1 MKKRCVWVLM
11 MVTIVLSGFSQTKTN
26 WIIFNDTV
34 VGVEFSLPTNTM
46 RYDTLLTIL
55 YAAAIDSTEAVQVHI
70 FKDAT
75 FSNSEPIFNEALI
88 QEDGDT
94 LRAIAKLILLASNSE
109 ITELFDVFT
118 NGIRGLEMGLT
129 YNTLQTDTAY
139 HSFVRYYL
147 IDGNFISFTCT
158 GRQTDLMR
166 GIATKNEFFNS
177 IIFEQ

>member
-1 MKKRCVWVLM
+1 ML
-11 MVTIVLSGFSQTKTN
+11 VTIALSGFSQTTTN
-26 WIIFNDTV
+26 WTLYNDSD
-34 VGVEFSLPTNTM
+34 VGVEFSLPTNTI
-46 RYDTLLTIL
+46 RYDTLFTIL
-55 YAAAIDSTEAVQVHI
+55 YAAAIDSIEAVQVHI

-109 ITELFDVFT
+109 ITELFEVFT

-129 YNTLQTDTAY
+129 YKALQTDAPY

-158 GRQTDLMR
+158 GCQTNLIR
-166 GIATKNEFFNS
+166 GIATKNDFFNS
-177 IIFEQ
+177 IKF